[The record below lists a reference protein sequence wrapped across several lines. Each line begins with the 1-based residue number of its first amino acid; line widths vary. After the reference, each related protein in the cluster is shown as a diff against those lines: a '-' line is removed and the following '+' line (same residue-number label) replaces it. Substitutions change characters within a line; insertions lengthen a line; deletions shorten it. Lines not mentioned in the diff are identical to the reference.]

1 MDLVLNNWSVAMIC
15 LCCSLHGLIVD
26 YGLHIRFVLIGF
38 VVGISSSELILV
50 VE

>member
-1 MDLVLNNWSVAMIC
+1 MDLVLNKWSVAMIC
-15 LCCSLHGLIVD
+15 LCCSLHGLSVD

-38 VVGISSSELILV
+38 VVGISSSGLILV